1 MGALTKK
8 GQVTIPKRVRDQL
21 GLKPGD
27 EVEFG
32 LTDDGRVALKKAK
45 SKRAPKS
52 RFAKIRGSAT
62 GGMTTD
68 EIMRLT
74 RGDDWGRDPR

>member
-1 MGALTKK
+1 MTTLTQK

-32 LTDDGRVALKKAK
+32 LTDDGRVALNKAN

-52 RFAKIRGSAT
+52 RFAQIRGIVDL
-62 GGMTTD
+62 GMTTD
-68 EIMRLT
+68 EYMALI
-74 RGDDWGRDPR
+74 RGDD